1 VQGELAKLSFLRY
14 DVIMA
19 KKDEEK
25 QKKAEVKI
33 EQLQREAEENRAKNL
48 ASELGFPYIDLR
60 ITPIEDDALTIIN
73 KDEAKKAQAAIIEK
87 RQQEIY
93 ITVNDP
99 SLKTTKSLIKKLE
112 DQGFIIKIM
121 ITSQS
126 NLEKAWQRYEF
137 VREKTEITKST
148 GIDVKEMTQIQKEV
162 ITIKDLREKIAEP
175 NLTTTQLLNIILG
188 SALKLEAS
196 DVHTENESS
205 EQVRLRFRIDGIL
218 QDAGYIPF
226 NAYQLFLSRI
236 KILSTLKINV
246 HDAPQ
251 DGRFSLELEGTIIEI
266 RTSIIPAEYGENV
279 VLRILDPK
287 TVGMKLEDLGI
298 QEYDFKTIDE
308 QLKKPNGM
316 IVTTGP
322 TGSGKTTLLYAFL
335 KKVNSPELKIITL
348 EDPIEYHLKGIE
360 QTQIITDKGYTF
372 AAGLRSILR
381 QDPDMILVGEIR
393 DNETAETA
401 IHAALTGH
409 LVFSTLHTNDT
420 AGAIPRLVDMKVN
433 PNLIPPALNLVI
445 AQRLVRRV
453 CPKCAKEIKPDKE
466 TLEKIKNG
474 LKDLPSRVKKPNLDN
489 VVIKQI
495 SEEGCSYCNFT
506 GYKGRIGV
514 FELFIIDDAMEKTIL
529 KTPSV
534 VEIKETSIK
543 AGMVTIKQDGL
554 LKVLQKVTTMEEVEK
569 VLGI

>member
-1 VQGELAKLSFLRY
+1 
-14 DVIMA
+14 MA
-19 KKDEEK
+19 KKDEDK

-60 ITPIEDDALTIIN
+60 INPVEDDALALI
-73 KDEAKKAQAAIIEK
+73 KKEEAQKAQAAIIQK
-87 RQQEIY
+87 RQ
-93 ITVNDP
+93 NDVYLAA
-99 SLKTTKSLIKKLE
+99 SDINLEAFKSLIEKLE
-112 DQGFIIKIM
+112 DQKLTPKIS
-121 ITSQS
+121 ITSYS

-137 VREKTEITKST
+137 IKDKTEITKT
-148 GIDVKEMTQIQKEV
+148 TEIDIEELTQIQKEV
-162 ITIKDLREKIAEP
+162 ETIKDLKQKITEP
-175 NLTTTQLLNIILG
+175 NLTTTQLLNIIMG
-188 SALKLEAS
+188 SALKLEVS
-196 DVHTENESS
+196 DVHTENESE

-218 QDAGYIPF
+218 QDIGYLTF
-226 NAYQLFLSRI
+226 AVYKLFLSRI
-236 KILSTLKINV
+236 KILSGLKLNI
-246 HDAPQ
+246 HDKPQ

-266 RTSIIPAEYGENV
+266 RTSVIPAEYGENI

-287 TVGMKLEDLGI
+287 TVGLKLEDLGI
-298 QEYDFKTIDE
+298 QEYDFKTIE
-308 QLKKPNGM
+308 NQLKKPNGM

-335 KKVNSPELKIITL
+335 KKVNTSELKIITL
-348 EDPIEYHLKGIE
+348 EDPIEYHLSGIE
-360 QTQIITDKGYTF
+360 QTQVETDKGYTF
-372 AAGLRSILR
+372 ATGLRSILR

-401 IHAALTGH
+401 IHASLTGH

-445 AQRLVRRV
+445 AQRLVRKV
-453 CPKCAKEIKPDKE
+453 CPKCSQEIKPDKE

-474 LKDLPSRVKKPNLDN
+474 LKDLPGRVKKPDLDN
-489 VVIKQI
+489 LKIKQM
-495 SEEGCSYCNFT
+495 SKEGCPYCNFS

-514 FELFIIDDAMEKTIL
+514 FELFIVDDAMEKTIL

-534 VEIKETSIK
+534 VEIKETAIK
-543 AGMVTIKQDGL
+543 AGMVTTKQDGL
-554 LKVLQKVTTMEEVEK
+554 LKVVAKITTMEEVER
-569 VLGI
+569 VLGE